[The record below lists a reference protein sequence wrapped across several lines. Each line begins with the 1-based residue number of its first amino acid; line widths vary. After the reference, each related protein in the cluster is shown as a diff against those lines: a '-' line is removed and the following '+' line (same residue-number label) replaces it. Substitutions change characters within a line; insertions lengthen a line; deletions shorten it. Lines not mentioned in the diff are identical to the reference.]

1 MMIEHYFNENE
12 FEIKSLLIDEL
23 LSVKERRCKDQRFNI
38 DWLPIVEESLSII
51 SSLFAIG
58 EISYSIWK
66 KKKEKAIKDL
76 QEANKIIGLT
86 KEDAEEIIKKIYEFL
101 KKTDSTQDKK

>member
-1 MMIEHYFNENE
+1 MQLV
-12 FEIKSLLIDEL
+12 KSVI
-23 LSVKERRCKDQRFNI
+23 QTM
-38 DWLPIVEESLSII
+38 
-51 SSLFAIG
+51 
-58 EISYSIWK
+58 K